1 MIEIDPAYTS
11 KLGNI
16 LYRKEYLID
25 ACLAS
30 IEIGRRGLEF
40 FNQYIVKRKPKEK
53 IVIFPD
59 LSSVKSILIQS
70 LEELN
75 MCKEIESWK
84 DFTSL
89 VKDSKARYRVSYLE
103 SLNKYSGVLFRKFH
117 KRKYLITYVYL

>member
-16 LYRKEYLID
+16 LYRKEYLVD

-40 FNQYIVKRKPKEK
+40 FNQYISKRKPKEK
-53 IVIFPD
+53 IVIFPNLD
-59 LSSVKSILIQS
+59 SVKSILIQS

-75 MCKEIESWK
+75 MCNELDSWENFK
-84 DFTSL
+84 SL
-89 VKDSKARYRVSYLE
+89 VKDSKVRYRVSYLE
-103 SLNKYSGVLFRKFH
+103 SLSKYSGVLFRKFH
-117 KRKYLITYVYL
+117 KRKFINTYAYL